1 MKKIV
6 LFGSGDNSNVVLD
19 MIYEIK
25 NFKVVGVVDK
35 KKNISSLK
43 NNLEYLG
50 NIDYFFKNLNKS
62 EKNILGIIT
71 AGFNYNRKIIA
82 HKIKKKNPNFKWATL
97 IHPSCTIS
105 KFSKISEGSVVV
117 AGTIINNHT
126 NIGKHCL
133 INTRSSI
140 DHDNIFDDYTS
151 CGPGVVTGGNVKI
164 GNCTHIGIGST
175 IKHGIDIGENT
186 LIGGHSYVNKNC
198 ESNSIYYGV
207 PVKKIKKRKN
217 SSNYF

>member
-71 AGFNYNRKIIA
+71 AGFNYNRK
-82 HKIKKKNPNFKWATL
+82 KK
-97 IHPSCTIS
+97 S
-105 KFSKISEGSVVV
+105 KF
-117 AGTIINNHT
+117 
-126 NIGKHCL
+126 
-133 INTRSSI
+133 
-140 DHDNIFDDYTS
+140 
-151 CGPGVVTGGNVKI
+151 
-164 GNCTHIGIGST
+164 
-175 IKHGIDIGENT
+175 
-186 LIGGHSYVNKNC
+186 
-198 ESNSIYYGV
+198 
-207 PVKKIKKRKN
+207 
-217 SSNYF
+217 